1 MVMFNKSEYEKK
13 IGYLQD
19 KIKEYEKL
27 LMNNNI
33 EIPSNNEIIE
43 DSYNARIVS
52 KYFTILQKPN
62 GEYYTK
68 ITNDKPQSYMKL
80 TSKQFDYLGEQK
92 TPFYTNGMYNQYNH
106 KVIEQ
111 YIQYSFYLD

>member
-1 MVMFNKSEYEKK
+1 MKNKSEYELKISFLEYKLKK
-13 IGYLQD
+13 
-19 KIKEYEKL
+19 YEEL
-27 LMNNNI
+27 LKNNNI
-33 EIPSNNEIIE
+33 VLPGEEEIEENT
-43 DSYNARIVS
+43 YCARIDE
-52 KYFTILQKPN
+52 KYFTILEKPN

-68 ITNDKPQSYMKL
+68 VTNWKPKCYMKL

>member
-1 MVMFNKSEYEKK
+1 MNKSEYELK
-13 IGYLQD
+13 ISVL
-19 KIKEYEKL
+19 EEKL
-27 LMNNNI
+27 KLYERLLIDNNVVIPCDYEVEEDNYCVLI
-33 EIPSNNEIIE
+33 EE
-43 DSYNARIVS
+43 
-52 KYFTILQKPN
+52 KYFTILQKPS

-68 ITNDKPQSYMKL
+68 ITTWEPKSYMKM

-92 TPFYTNGMYNQYNH
+92 TPFYTSGMYNQYNH